1 MKKCSHSRIRNW
13 YPNEE
18 LRNRI
23 KSLENELQNS
33 QDEIQALRE
42 SSLQMQLDSSDQLEQ
57 RDLENRALKSKL
69 AEFNQKVQTEIKSRV
84 EKYEG
89 NH

>member
-1 MKKCSHSRIRNW
+1 MLRIYQFLNNNRPIEEDVLIRELEIGT
-13 YPNEE
+13 PNEE

-57 RDLENRALKSKL
+57 RDLENKP
-69 AEFNQKVQTEIKSRV
+69 
-84 EKYEG
+84 
-89 NH
+89 

>member
-1 MKKCSHSRIRNW
+1 MFLIRELEIGT
-13 YPNEE
+13 PNEE

-42 SSLQMQLDSSDQLEQ
+42 SSLQMQPDFSDQLEQ
-57 RDLENRALKSKL
+57 RDLENKTLKK
-69 AEFNQKVQTEIKSRV
+69 
-84 EKYEG
+84 
-89 NH
+89 